1 LLPKSFGVKILA
13 RGGFVLRVVFMGSP
27 PFAVPSLEYLVL
39 GGYEIAAVYTQP
51 DRTGGRG
58 RKLAASPVKEAA
70 LALGLT
76 VAQPESLKSSETFEQ
91 LAAFKPDIIVVAAF
105 GQLLPKAVLELP
117 RLGCLNVHPSL
128 LPKFRGASPVAAAIL
143 AGEAFSGVS
152 IMLLDEG
159 MDSGPVLARAQ
170 VSIADSDTTA
180 SLGAKLSRVGAGLL
194 GEVMVGWIRGEL
206 KPQPQDES
214 QATYC
219 QPITKDEGEIDWKL
233 AAVEIWRRV
242 RAFYPWPG
250 SFTHWRGKTL
260 KIIEATPLSPQTSAK
275 VGEVVAL
282 DSGFGVGSGDGVL
295 NILKVQLEGKQVL
308 TAAEF
313 LRGQRDFIGAVLPSK

>member
-1 LLPKSFGVKILA
+1 LDESFGVKILA
-13 RGGFVLRVVFMGSP
+13 RGGLVLRVVFMGSP
-27 PFAVPSLEYLVL
+27 SFAVPSLEYLVL
-39 GGYEIAAVYTQP
+39 GGYEIVAVYTQP

-58 RKLAASPVKEAA
+58 RSLTTSPVKESA
-70 LALGLT
+70 LSLGLT
-76 VAQPESLKSSETFEQ
+76 VVQPESLKAPEAFKQ
-91 LAAFKPDIIVVAAF
+91 LANLKPDVIVVAAF

-143 AGEAFSGVS
+143 AGEEFSGVS

-170 VSIADSDTTA
+170 VPVADSDTTA
-180 SLGAKLSRVGAGLL
+180 SLSDKLSLVGAGLL

-206 KPQPQDES
+206 RTQPQDES

-219 QPITKDEGEIDWKL
+219 QPITKDEGEIDWRFSAK
-233 AAVEIWRRV
+233 EIWRRV

-250 SFTHWRGKTL
+250 SYTKWRGKTL
-260 KIIEATPLSPQTSAK
+260 KIIEAMPLTAQTNAK
-275 VGEVVAL
+275 AGEVVAL
-282 DSGFGVGSGDGVL
+282 DSGFDVGTGDGVL
-295 NILKVQLEGKQVL
+295 KILRVQLEGKQAL

-313 LRGQRDFIGAVLPSK
+313 LRGQRDFIGSVLPSN